1 MRKKIPFY
9 VITIAVLVWIFSV
22 LPKDTKIKNV
32 VDSDSLANNKVE
44 KMEGKYSLKIKDLDI
59 SLLVSDTEETR
70 TKGLS
75 EIDALPEG
83 SAMLFVF
90 DKPDT
95 YGFWMKDMKFPIDV
109 IWLDEK
115 MKITHIEKNVSPDT
129 FPNKFFP
136 PEKSLYV
143 IEFNAGFSEQN
154 GLAVGN
160 ILDLKKR

>member
-9 VITIAVLVWIFSV
+9 VITIAILVWIFSV
-22 LPKDTKIKNV
+22 LPKDTKNRNI
-32 VDSDSLANNKVE
+32 DSNSSINNKTE
-44 KMEGKYSLKIKDLDI
+44 KTEGKYSLKIGDLDV
-59 SLLVSDTEETR
+59 SLVVSDTEETR
-70 TKGLS
+70 VKGLS
-75 EIDALPEG
+75 EMELLPDN

-154 GLAVGN
+154 GLVVGN

>member
-1 MRKKIPFY
+1 MKNKLPFY
-9 VITIAVLVWIFSV
+9 IITILVLIWIFSV
-22 LPKDTKIKNV
+22 LPKDNISNKNTKEEV
-32 VDSDSLANNKVE
+32 GSNK
-44 KMEGKYSLKIKDLDI
+44 EGKYSLEIGGKKID
-59 SLLVSDTEETR
+59 LLVSDTEETR

-75 EIDALPEG
+75 DMEELKENT
-83 SAMLFVF
+83 AMLFVF
-90 DKPDT
+90 DKPDL

-143 IEFNAGFSEQN
+143 VEFNAGFSEQN
-154 GLAVGN
+154 SLMVGN
-160 ILDLKKR
+160 ILNLTKR